1 MGSIPELLLP
11 NNSVMSCDPVS
22 PAPMIA
28 TRFFD
33 DFAEDPLVADEDFSL
48 SIRRPRRIKMTIP
61 KLRTKSIRRT
71 PLGGNKACGFVRKKV
86 AKNNKMEGDPT
97 DIWTLNKSGMLK

>member
-1 MGSIPELLLP
+1 MGSSPELLLP

-33 DFAEDPLVADEDFSL
+33 DLAEDPLVEGEDLSL
-48 SIRRPRRIKMTIP
+48 SIRRPSRIKMTIP

-71 PLGGNKACGFVRKKV
+71 PLGGNKACEFIGKKV
-86 AKNNKMEGDPT
+86 AKNNNIEGDPT
-97 DIWTLNKSGMLK
+97 DTWTFNKSGMLK

>member
-33 DFAEDPLVADEDFSL
+33 DFAEDPLVADEDLSL

-61 KLRTKSIRRT
+61 KLRTKSMRRT
-71 PLGGNKACGFVRKKV
+71 PLGGNEACEFGRKKV
-86 AKNNKMEGDPT
+86 AKSNNIEGPPT
-97 DIWTLNKSGMLK
+97 AVWTLNKSGMLK

>member
-1 MGSIPELLLP
+1 MGSIPELLLL
-11 NNSVMSCDPVS
+11 NNSVMSCDPVL

-33 DFAEDPLVADEDFSL
+33 DFSEDPLVADEDLSL
-48 SIRRPRRIKMTIP
+48 SILRPRRIKITIP
-61 KLRTKSIRRT
+61 KLRTKSMRRT
-71 PLGGNKACGFVRKKV
+71 PLGGNKACEFFRNKV
-86 AKNNKMEGDPT
+86 AKNNKMEGAPA